1 MVSDVPIVSRLT
13 AAGLTAACLALL
25 GTAGCGEVGEASA
38 APLSRDSLITETAG
52 QLATGSGLTYSAK
65 YQVTGGEIAT
75 VHRAQQPFRAS
86 YVYPGGRL
94 IATSTVTVRCAGS
107 TCESTAADPA
117 AAASLDTGPLISAEA
132 VQAMLATAALDPVVE
147 TAQHDT
153 TIAGRHAT
161 CLSLSGVDGAAADAF
176 DLCVTN
182 EGALASFTATIAG
195 KRIDQALTAYREDVP
210 DDAFQVPPTA
220 RLIDKSTK

>member
-1 MVSDVPIVSRLT
+1 MPIVSRLT

-25 GTAGCGEVGEASA
+25 GTAGCGEVDEASA
-38 APLSRDSLITETAG
+38 APLSRGSLITETAG
-52 QLATGSGLTYSAK
+52 QLAAGAGLTYSAK

-75 VHRAQQPFRAS
+75 VHRTQQPPRAS

-94 IATSTVTVRCAGS
+94 ITTSTVTVRCAAT
-107 TCESTAADPA
+107 TCESTPADPV
-117 AAASLDTGPLISAEA
+117 AAASLDDGPLISAEA

-147 TAQHDT
+147 TTPHDT

-161 CLSLSGVDGAAADAF
+161 CLSLSDVDGAPARAF

-182 EGALASFTATIAG
+182 EGALASFTATING
-195 KRIDQALTAYREDVP
+195 KRIDQALTSYHEDVP
-210 DDAFQVPPTA
+210 DDAFQVPA
-220 RLIDKSTK
+220 NAKLIDKSAK